1 MQIAHSSVVWRQAGG
16 GLEAGWRQAGGRKQD
31 DAHLS
36 SELQNR
42 SPLDKLEAGW
52 RQAGGR
58 LEAGWRQAGGR
69 LEADWRQAGGR
80 LESFASAR
88 CLVNKTNARKSR
100 KSN

>member
-1 MQIAHSSVVWRQAGG
+1 MGTMETSVQIAHSSVVWRQAGG
-16 GLEAGWRQAGGRKQD
+16 RLEAGWRQAGGRKQD

-69 LEADWRQAGGR
+69 LE
-80 LESFASAR
+80 SFASAR